1 MTRFFIKCSFLI
13 ALLFVGV
20 LIGMEKANEGMVDMK
35 GYNDSTLQSPVK
47 IHGKS
52 DGNIESSVSG
62 ENITSHNLDEKKEHL
77 QNIKA
82 FNLFSSLGKVL
93 SNIVS
98 SLTEKIIDFA
108 SSFI

>member
-1 MTRFFIKCSFLI
+1 MTRFFIKCSLLI

-20 LIGMEKANEGMVDMK
+20 LIGMEKANEGMVKMK
-35 GYNDSTLQSPVK
+35 GYHDPTLQSPVN
-47 IHGKS
+47 IHEKS
-52 DGNIESSVSG
+52 NGNIETSVLG
-62 ENITSHNLDEKKEHL
+62 GNKTSDTLDEKKEHL

-93 SNIVS
+93 ANIVS